1 MIAGSEQ
8 MLWVER
14 FRPRKVNDC
23 IIPDVLK
30 ETLQAYVERKEIPNM
45 ILHGGPGVGKTTV
58 ARAMCDE
65 IGCDYILLNGSDKF
79 GIDDLHIKVK
89 GYASSM
95 ALSGGR
101 KVIIIDEADYMS
113 AQAQAG
119 FRGVIEEFIDNCS
132 FIFTCNQVNK
142 LIAPLHSRCAVID
155 FKLQSK
161 DKQAMA
167 LAFYKRVT
175 EILTQEGVEF
185 DKKVVAEL
193 LQKFF
198 PDYRRV
204 LNELQRYSVRG
215 KIDTGILAQVSDV
228 KLDELIGYL
237 KAKDFKGVR
246 KWVGLNADSDST
258 LIMRQLY
265 DKMSEIFTP
274 DTLPILV
281 VLTGKYLY
289 QAAFALDAEI
299 NLAAYLTEVLVEC
312 QVK

>member
-1 MIAGSEQ
+1 
-8 MLWVER
+8 
-14 FRPRKVNDC
+14 
-23 IIPDVLK
+23 
-30 ETLQAYVERKEIPNM
+30 
-45 ILHGGPGVGKTTV
+45 
-58 ARAMCDE
+58 
-65 IGCDYILLNGSDKF
+65 
-79 GIDDLHIKVK
+79 
-89 GYASSM
+89 
-95 ALSGGR
+95 
-101 KVIIIDEADYMS
+101 MS